1 MTDDP
6 VGGSADDRGAVSAQV
21 VLWPADRTV
30 DVDEPIT
37 SETLAR
43 HLPDTAEAEAVRRW
57 FAERGFKLGPL
68 VGIGFSITAPPDVF
82 AATFGAAADVP
93 LRAAQQ
99 GQREGLAF
107 SLGELPE
114 EDARPVRAV
123 ELTPPPDFGPTAP

>member
-1 MTDDP
+1 M
-6 VGGSADDRGAVSAQV
+6 ADDEIGDTANDRGVVSAQV

-43 HLPDTAEAEAVRRW
+43 HLPDPAVAEAVRGR
-57 FAERGFKLGPL
+57 FADRGFTVGPL
-68 VGIGFSITAPPDVF
+68 VGIGFSITAPPEVF
-82 AATFGAAADVP
+82 RATFGPAADVP

-99 GQREGLAF
+99 GQPEGLAF
-107 SLGELPE
+107 DLGALPT

-123 ELTPPPDFGPTAP
+123 ELTPPPDFGPSAP

>member
-6 VGGSADDRGAVSAQV
+6 VGGTAGERGAVSAQV

-30 DVDEPIT
+30 DVHEPIT
-37 SETLAR
+37 SETVAR
-43 HLPDTAEAEAVRRW
+43 HLPDPAEAEAVRRW
-57 FAERGFKLGPL
+57 FAERGFTVGPL
-68 VGIGFSITAPPDVF
+68 VGIGFAIAAAPDVF
-82 AATFGAAADVP
+82 AATFGPAADVA

-107 SLGELPE
+107 DLGALPE